1 MQERQTAEQFS
12 SKPLVI
18 DTIEGSN
25 PLRIAISIQRSISSI
40 ERNKWYEKTCKRL
53 WNDCFLFQINAIL
66 KNKNL
71 FRPDKCQS
79 NGNFTGYNFFYF
91 PSTAKANQ
99 FSSFE
104 TIV

>member
-1 MQERQTAEQFS
+1 MQERRTAEQFS

-40 ERNKWYEKTCKRL
+40 ERNKWYEKTCKRQ